1 MDTGFTAQD
10 AQNDFTKARR
20 RQVLA
25 GLGTRMRGA
34 GELGA
39 ILPFDEVIDAVGRR
53 GERRLGL
60 KVIALDSIVG
70 TVDRSRREF
79 DRSFRP
85 TSRRVRQRWER
96 IAKAMRR
103 GESLPPIAVYRVGD
117 VHFVEDGHHRVS
129 VARAMGLAE
138 IEAYV
143 TEIVTAVG
151 VDHSTTL
158 AELMFKSHQRLF
170 HERVPLPRE
179 ARERIVLHSGY
190 SFGLLAEGIEAW
202 GFRACQA
209 CGELLDREQIALRWF
224 EDEYLPVLATLRE
237 ADMLGD
243 GTETEAYMRAVT
255 LRYML
260 VRTHDWNDDVLARL
274 RASLDDPPAGLDTQT
289 HAVRREF
296 RR

>member
-1 MDTGFTAQD
+1 MDTGFTTQD
-10 AQNDFTKARR
+10 AQNDFSKARR
-20 RQVLA
+20 RQVFSDLA
-25 GLGTRMRGA
+25 GRVRGGGEVGT
-34 GELGA
+34 
-39 ILPFDEVIDAVGRR
+39 ILPFDEVIAAVGRR

-60 KVIALDSIVG
+60 QVIPLDSIVG

-103 GESLPPIAVYRVGD
+103 GESLPPISVYRVGD

-129 VARAMGLAE
+129 VARALGLTE

-143 TEIVTAVG
+143 TEIITAVG
-151 VDHSTTL
+151 VDTSTTL

-170 HERVPLPRE
+170 NERVPLPPE
-179 ARERIVLHSGY
+179 ARDQIVLGSGY
-190 SFGLLAEGIEAW
+190 AYALLAEGVEAW
-202 GFRACQA
+202 GFRAIQA
-209 CGELLDREQIALRWF
+209 TGELLDREQIALRWF
-224 EDEYLPVLATLRE
+224 EDEYLPVIATLRE

-243 GTETEAYMRAVT
+243 GTETEAYMRAVS

-274 RASLDDPPAGLDTQT
+274 REGIERPPAGVDTQT
-289 HAVRREF
+289 HEVRRQF

>member
-1 MDTGFTAQD
+1 
-10 AQNDFTKARR
+10 
-20 RQVLA
+20 
-25 GLGTRMRGA
+25 MRGG
-34 GELGA
+34 GEIGA
-39 ILPFDEVIDAVGRR
+39 ILPFDEVIAAVGRR

-60 KVIALDSIVG
+60 EVIDLDSIVG
-70 TVDRSRREF
+70 TVDRSQREF

-103 GESLPPIAVYRVGD
+103 GESLPPISVYRVGG

-129 VARAMGLAE
+129 VARAMGLAQ

-151 VDHSTTL
+151 VDCSTTL

-170 HERVPLPRE
+170 NERVPLPPA
-179 ARERIVLHSGY
+179 AREQIVLGSGY
-190 SFGLLAEGIEAW
+190 SYGLLAEGVEAW
-202 GFRACQA
+202 GFRAIQA
-209 CGELLDREQIALRWF
+209 CGEMLDREQVARRWF
-224 EDEYLPVLATLRE
+224 EDEYLPVIATLRE

-274 RASLDDPPAGLDTQT
+274 RESLDDPPAGVDTQT
-289 HAVRREF
+289 HEVRRQF